1 MHEISTFLVHT
12 SRTLV
17 MGFDIFFSPKKKKTK
32 KKRKKE
38 GKCWVCLKIPNNAPV
53 VPPWTP

>member
-32 KKRKKE
+32 KKERKKE
-38 GKCWVCLKIPNNAPV
+38 NDGFV
-53 VPPWTP
+53 